1 MVKDNSFSDAML
13 RILSAFLLLL
23 VCTTHAHAHAQ
34 EEVHGSE
41 LNLGEEYV
49 EHSKPAGSAKASS
62 KNRSLLVSGLLYIPN
77 RVLDILDIFRVDVGV
92 GPSVGAVARVTKYGQ
107 VGARLM
113 MPVSARVGL
122 RGRKVPVFIEHTSEM
137 GVGPLYLDSAQREVT
152 PLEVGAG
159 VDLILFGAYVGIS
172 IDSIFDALTGFVGFD
187 ISEDD
192 L

>member
-1 MVKDNSFSDAML
+1 VKNYSPLCVLLHLLPA
-13 RILSAFLLLL
+13 ILLLF
-23 VCTTHAHAHAQ
+23 VCTAQVHAQ
-34 EEVHGSE
+34 EDAQ
-41 LNLGEEYV
+41 LNLGEEYS
-49 EHSKPAGSAKASS
+49 EHSKPAGSAKASG

-92 GPSVGAVARVTKYGQ
+92 GPAVGAVARVTKYGQ

-122 RGRKVPVFIEHTSEM
+122 RGRKIPVFIEHTSEM
-137 GVGPLYLDSAQREVT
+137 GVGPLYLDSPQREAT

-159 VDLILFGAYVGIS
+159 VDLILVGAYVGIS
-172 IDSIFDALTGFVGFD
+172 VDSIFDALTGFVGFD